1 MKEMKSSSEYKGFDG
16 LVQIMKR
23 LRAPDGCPWDKEQ
36 SKESLKPYVIE
47 EAYEVVEAIDNGE
60 PSELR
65 EELGDLLLQ
74 VVFLSQ
80 LAEEAGEFNVD
91 NVVFEI
97 IEKLVRRHPHVFGEV
112 SGLTTEEVVKSWAS
126 IKIDEKKEK
135 GISSV
140 LDGVPFQMPALLR
153 AHRLTEKA
161 SRVGFD
167 WDSIDGVFAKLE
179 EELKE
184 FEEAVA
190 SKDRLKM
197 EDELGDVMFSLVNI
211 ARFLEVNPEE
221 ALKKTI
227 NKFVNRFL
235 YMEEAIKM
243 GGGEIRDVGLE
254 EMERLWE
261 EAKTL
266 KK

>member
-1 MKEMKSSSEYKGFDG
+1 MEEKKSASEYMGFEG

-23 LRAPDGCPWDKEQ
+23 LRGPGGCPWDSEQ
-36 SKESLKPYVIE
+36 DKASLKPYVIE
-47 EAYEVVEAIDNGE
+47 EAYEVVEAIDNGD

-74 VVFLSQ
+74 VIFLSQ
-80 LAEEAGEFNVD
+80 LAEEAGEFNID
-91 NVVFEI
+91 NVVFGI
-97 IEKLVRRHPHVFGEV
+97 IEKLVRRHPHVFGEK
-112 SGLTTEEVVKSWAS
+112 SDLSAEEVVKNWAS

-167 WDSIDGVFAKLE
+167 WNSIDGVFAKLE

-190 SKDRLKM
+190 SKNRLKM
-197 EDELGDVMFSLVNI
+197 EDELGDVIFSLVNI
-211 ARFLEVNPEE
+211 GRFLEVNPEE

-227 NKFVNRFL
+227 SKFVSRFL
-235 YMEEAIKM
+235 YMEEAIKV
-243 GGGEIRDVGLE
+243 GGGEIRDAGLE
-254 EMERLWE
+254 EMERLWS
-261 EAKTL
+261 EAKAAE
-266 KK
+266 K

>member
-1 MKEMKSSSEYKGFDG
+1 MKEKEIPSEYKGFEG
-16 LVQIMKR
+16 LVKIMRR
-23 LRAPDGCPWDKEQ
+23 LRAPDGCPWDREQ
-36 SKESLKPYVIE
+36 DKESLKPYVIE

-74 VVFLSQ
+74 VIFLSQ
-80 LAEEAGEFNVD
+80 LAEEAGEFNID
-91 NVVFEI
+91 DVVFGI
-97 IEKLVRRHPHVFGEV
+97 IEKLERRHPHVFGDS
-112 SGLTTEEVVKSWAS
+112 SGLTTEEVVKNWAS

-167 WDSIDGVFAKLE
+167 WNSIEGVFAKLE
-179 EELKE
+179 EELQE

-190 SKDRLKM
+190 SKERLKM
-197 EDELGDVMFSLVNI
+197 EDELGDVIFSLVNI

-227 NKFVNRFL
+227 SKFVSRFL
-235 YMEEAIKM
+235 YMEEALKV
-243 GGGEIRDVGLE
+243 GGAEIRDAGLE
-254 EMERLWE
+254 EMERLWD
-261 EAKTL
+261 EAKAVE
-266 KK
+266 K